1 MSTGDLGGLFQQA
14 RKMQKELKAVQ
25 EDLKQR
31 TVLGESG
38 SGLVKVYANGQQE
51 VLKVEID
58 PKVVDPEDIEMLED
72 LLLVAV
78 GQALEKAKELS
89 DQETSRVTGGMSF
102 PGMT

>member
-14 RKMQKELKAVQ
+14 QKMQKELKAVQ

-58 PKVVDPEDIEMLED
+58 PKVVDPQDIEMLED

-78 GQALEKAKELS
+78 GQAPGES
-89 DQETSRVTGGMSF
+89 QGTVGSRDLPCHRGMSF

>member
-14 RKMQKELKAVQ
+14 QKMQKELKAVQ

-58 PKVVDPEDIEMLED
+58 PKVVDPEDAEMLED

>member
-14 RKMQKELKAVQ
+14 QKMQKELKAVQ

-58 PKVVDPEDIEMLED
+58 PKVVDPQDVEMLED

>member
-14 RKMQKELKAVQ
+14 QKMQKELKAVQ

-31 TVLGESG
+31 TVVGESG

-51 VLKVEID
+51 VMKIEID
-58 PKVVDPEDIEMLED
+58 PSAIDPDDADLLED
-72 LLLVAV
+72 LVLVAV
-78 GQALEKAKELS
+78 QQALEKAKELS

-102 PGMT
+102 PGML

>member
-14 RKMQKELKAVQ
+14 QKMQKELKAVQ

-58 PKVVDPEDIEMLED
+58 PKVVDPEDTEMLED
-72 LLLVAV
+72 LVLVAV

>member
-14 RKMQKELKAVQ
+14 QKMQKELKAVQ

-31 TVLGESG
+31 TVVGESG

-51 VLKVEID
+51 VMKIEID
-58 PKVVDPEDIEMLED
+58 PSAIDPDDADLLED
-72 LLLVAV
+72 LVLVAV
-78 GQALEKAKELS
+78 QQALEKAKELS

-102 PGMT
+102 PGMS

>member
-14 RKMQKELKAVQ
+14 QKMQKELKAVQ

>member
-14 RKMQKELKAVQ
+14 QKMQKELKAVQ

-51 VLKVEID
+51 VLKIEID
-58 PKVVDPEDIEMLED
+58 PKVVDPDDVEMLED

-102 PGMT
+102 PGMP

>member
-14 RKMQKELKAVQ
+14 QKMQKELKAVQ

-38 SGLVKVYANGQQE
+38 SGLIKVYASGQQE
-51 VLKVEID
+51 VMKIEID
-58 PKVVDPEDIEMLED
+58 PKVVDPDDVEMLED
-72 LLLVAV
+72 LVLVAIQ
-78 GQALEKAKELS
+78 QALEKAKELS

-102 PGMT
+102 PGMA

>member
-14 RKMQKELKAVQ
+14 QKMQKELKAVQ
-25 EDLKQR
+25 EDLRQR

>member
-14 RKMQKELKAVQ
+14 QKMQKELKAVQ

-31 TVLGESG
+31 TVVGESG

-58 PKVVDPEDIEMLED
+58 PEAIDPDDADLLED
-72 LLLVAV
+72 LILVAV
-78 GQALEKAKELS
+78 QQALEKAKELT
-89 DQETSRVTGGMSF
+89 DQETSRITGGMNF
-102 PGMT
+102 PGMS

>member
-14 RKMQKELKAVQ
+14 QKMQKELKAVQ

-31 TVLGESG
+31 MVLGESG
-38 SGLVKVYANGQQE
+38 SGLIKVYANGQQE
-51 VLKVEID
+51 ILKIEID
-58 PKVVDPEDIEMLED
+58 PQAVDADDTDMLED
-72 LLLVAV
+72 LILVAV
-78 GQALEKAKELS
+78 QQALEKAKELS

>member
-14 RKMQKELKAVQ
+14 QKMQKELKAVQ

-31 TVLGESG
+31 TVMGESG
-38 SGLVKVYANGQQE
+38 SGLIKGYASGQQE

-58 PKVVDPEDIEMLED
+58 PEVVDPEDIEMLED
-72 LLLVAV
+72 LVLVAV
-78 GQALEKAKELS
+78 QQALEKAKELS

-102 PGMT
+102 PGMA

>member
-1 MSTGDLGGLFQQA
+1 
-14 RKMQKELKAVQ
+14 
-25 EDLKQR
+25 
-31 TVLGESG
+31 
-38 SGLVKVYANGQQE
+38 
-51 VLKVEID
+51 
-58 PKVVDPEDIEMLED
+58 MLED

>member
-14 RKMQKELKAVQ
+14 QKMQKELKAVQ
-25 EDLKQR
+25 EDRKQR

-51 VLKVEID
+51 VLKIEID
-58 PKVVDPEDIEMLED
+58 PKVVDPDDVEMLED

-102 PGMT
+102 PGMP

>member
-14 RKMQKELKAVQ
+14 QKMQKELKAVQ

-58 PKVVDPEDIEMLED
+58 PKVVDPQDIEMLED

>member
-14 RKMQKELKAVQ
+14 QKMQKELKAVQ

-58 PKVVDPEDIEMLED
+58 PKVVDPQDIEMLED

-89 DQETSRVTGGMSF
+89 DQETYRVTGGMSF

>member
-14 RKMQKELKAVQ
+14 QKMQKELKAVQ

-58 PKVVDPEDIEMLED
+58 PKVVDPEDTEMLED